1 MPLSPLLKEHLR
13 SRNDSHNEKDV
24 LRLHASRWN
33 PLGVLRLC
41 MLVLAWIS
49 VPASAQQV
57 VSDLSAQ
64 PAGRI
69 HFNSATPKSKWEL
82 VHRKFDKT
90 PTPIWGTLYLP
101 ENLQGRVPAMVI
113 SHGSAG
119 PQQKDVDRW
128 VRLFNQMGMAA
139 FVVDSY
145 GPRGIANTMD
155 NQAQLNP
162 AANDADALFAL
173 KLLSTDPRIDPKRIG
188 QIGFSRGGGVALD
201 MTLDAFRKGVIDDDT
216 RFAALIGF
224 YPGCSALWWEIPPP
238 PLSGAP
244 LMLALGEKDDYTPA
258 QLCRNA
264 ADVMQRDGQ
273 TVDVHVYPGAY
284 HDFDNTHAY
293 FKYFPGA
300 TTARDC
306 PQTMIDV
313 QHNAY
318 YRLQTGEKYA
328 GLQAMEADY
337 KRCTVRGVSTG
348 ANLEQAER
356 AEADVKA
363 FLTKSMGLAPR

>member
-1 MPLSPLLKEHLR
+1 MPLSPLLKEQMRSCDDLR
-13 SRNDSHNEKDV
+13 DEKDAWCM
-24 LRLHASRWN
+24 RAWRWN
-33 PLGVLRLC
+33 AIGVL
-41 MLVLAWIS
+41 MLGIFVIALIS
-49 VPASAQQV
+49 APASAQEIV
-57 VSDLSAQ
+57 NDLSAK
-64 PAGRI
+64 PTGRI
-69 HFNSATPKSKWEL
+69 HFNSITPKSKWEL
-82 VHRKFDKT
+82 VHRKFDKS

-101 ENLQGRVPAMVI
+101 ETLQGRVPAMVI

-139 FVVDSY
+139 FVVDSF
-145 GPRGIANTMD
+145 GPSGIANTMD
-155 NQAQLNP
+155 NQSQLNP

-188 QIGFSRGGGVALD
+188 QIGFSRGGGVAMD

-238 PLSGAP
+238 PLTGAP

-264 ADVMQRDGQ
+264 AEVMQRDGQ

-284 HDFDNTHAY
+284 HDFDNTRAY

-300 TTARDC
+300 TTAREC

-313 QHNAY
+313 QHDAY
-318 YRLQTGEKYA
+318 YHLQTGEKYA
-328 GLQAMEADY
+328 SLQAMEADY

-348 ANLEQAER
+348 ANLDQAQR

-363 FLTKSMGLAPR
+363 FLTKAMGLPPR

>member
-1 MPLSPLLKEHLR
+1 MPLSLLLKEDLR
-13 SRNDSHNEKDV
+13 SRSDLRNEKDV
-24 LRLHASRWN
+24 WRIHALRWN
-33 PLGVLRLC
+33 PIGVLMLC
-41 MLVLAWIS
+41 VVVLALIS
-49 VPASAQQV
+49 VPASAQQI

-64 PAGRI
+64 PTGRI
-69 HFNSATPKSKWEL
+69 HFNSVTPKSKWEL

-101 ENLQGRVPAMVI
+101 ENPQGRVPAMVI

-119 PQQKDVDRW
+119 PQQKDIDRW

-155 NQAQLNP
+155 NQSQLNP

-188 QIGFSRGGGVALD
+188 QIGFSRGGGVAMD

-224 YPGCSALWWEIPPP
+224 YPGCSALWWEVPPP

-264 ADVMQRDGQ
+264 AEVMQRDGQ

-284 HDFDNTHAY
+284 HDFDNTRAY

-300 TTARDC
+300 TTAREC

-313 QHNAY
+313 QHDAY

-328 GLQAMEADY
+328 SLQAMEADY
-337 KRCTVRGVSTG
+337 KRCIVRGVSTG
-348 ANLEQAER
+348 ANLQQAAR
-356 AEADVKA
+356 AEADVRA
-363 FLTKSMGLAPR
+363 FLTKAMGLPPR